1 MKKTICLVICL
12 LFMLN
17 TGMAWAAQ
25 NSQGN
30 ETPEPSNTPLP
41 SEQPNS
47 PEHSDNTLSIDTKH
61 VYEGMKRSYEQGYAP
76 VIEDNQAVIV
86 LPILA
91 EELEGPLTVSVGLG
105 DASQSPFVYRNY
117 QKEFEKKRYTFED
130 EVVECY
136 LVSFILPLREDRIN
150 GSYPVVLSLQGS
162 GKDGSSI
169 SQDNT
174 LYVAIEDGKSAD
186 ALEPELPSG
195 QEVTSSTP
203 KSVPKL
209 MIIDYA
215 LAPEYLEAGAEGM
228 LDIRVKNTSSAQ
240 KAKNI
245 KFSLEEESG
254 EILPLKTSG
263 GYCKEI
269 KKGGE
274 YTWQIPIRAIHTATS
289 RPHSVSITMEY
300 EDENGLALTAVDQ
313 IILEIR
319 QQVRLEYDRPIWPEK
334 VVPGDTAA
342 FSMNVMNL
350 GKSTLYNVLL
360 TFDIPEMA
368 SGSSVL
374 LGTMQPGESKMG
386 SANFRVGEDVLGNL
400 KGTVLLSYEDD
411 YGQSHEK
418 AISLATTV
426 EKKTVQP
433 ASQEVEKKDSPAW
446 VIYLIAG
453 VVLAAVIAML
463 AVRSWKKRKQ
473 REQDE
478 KLL

>member
-1 MKKTICLVICL
+1 MKKTICFVICL

-17 TGMAWAAQ
+17 TGVVWAAQ

-41 SEQPNS
+41 SEQSNGL
-47 PEHSDNTLSIDTKH
+47 ERFEGTLSIDTKH

-76 VIEDNQAVIV
+76 VIEDNQAIIV

-91 EELEGPLTVSVGLG
+91 EELEGLLTVSVGLG

-117 QKEFEKKRYTFED
+117 QKEFEKKRYAFED

-136 LVSFILPLREDRIN
+136 LVSFTLPLIEDRIN

-162 GKDGSSI
+162 GKNGSSI

-174 LYVAIEDGKSAD
+174 LYVVIEDGKSAD
-186 ALEPELPSG
+186 ELGDEPTSA
-195 QEVTSSTP
+195 QEMTSATP
-203 KSVPKL
+203 KPAPKL

-215 LAPEYLEAGAEGM
+215 LKPEHLEAGAEGT
-228 LDIRVKNTSSAQ
+228 LDIRVRNTSSAQ

-269 KKGGE
+269 KKDGE
-274 YTWQIPIRAIHTATS
+274 YVWQIPIRAVHTATS

-334 VVPGDTAA
+334 VAQGDTAA

-360 TFDIPEMA
+360 TFDIPGMA

-386 SANFRVGEDVLGNL
+386 SANFRVGEDVLGDL
-400 KGTVLLSYEDD
+400 KGNVRLSYEDD

-418 AISLATTV
+418 DISLVTTV
-426 EKKTVQP
+426 EKKMVQP
-433 ASQEVEKKDSPAW
+433 ASQEVEKKASSPW
-446 VIYLIAG
+446 VIYLTAG